1 MHKIIGLVSIISNI
15 SFFIDEMLLFG
26 HLGAVKKPLPAII
39 SMHIRCQL
47 RSLFSAFC
55 VAMNRDAGYDM
66 RCAAMT
72 LIAI

>member
-1 MHKIIGLVSIISNI
+1 
-15 SFFIDEMLLFG
+15 MLLFG